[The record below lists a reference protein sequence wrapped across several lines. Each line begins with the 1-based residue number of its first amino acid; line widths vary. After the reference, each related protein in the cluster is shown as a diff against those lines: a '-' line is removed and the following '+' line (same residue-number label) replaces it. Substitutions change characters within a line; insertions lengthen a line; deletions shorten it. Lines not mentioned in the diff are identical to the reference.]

1 MQKKTMTEYA
11 LVILTE
17 EVHRIVSLLSSSG
30 VKITDEEL
38 LALIAKEIKAEKKER
53 LVGSDDV
60 KKKFQTAMDEYLER
74 MQKNL

>member
-1 MQKKTMTEYA
+1 MTEYA

-17 EVHRIVSLLSSSG
+17 EVHRIVSLLLSSG

>member
-17 EVHRIVSLLSSSG
+17 EVHRIVSLLLSSG